1 MGVASPDEITAMRKR
16 SINTILKRK
25 NLQRQ
30 KQWTE
35 SIAVG
40 SESVVDT
47 VKDKLGIRAK
57 TRTVHPGNDNYQL
70 REVAID
76 PVGVEEIDDR
86 VSGLRCFVTFWQ
98 MDLQDTILRED
109 VRMHHSVDSKR
120 DRIAV

>member
-70 REVAID
+70 REVAD
-76 PVGVEEIDDR
+76 PYNTIFHAENEALSVKN
-86 VSGLRCFVTFWQ
+86 SLFWKVY
-98 MDLQDTILRED
+98 L
-109 VRMHHSVDSKR
+109 
-120 DRIAV
+120 

>member
-1 MGVASPDEITAMRKR
+1 MGVASPDEIAAMRER
-16 SINTILKRK
+16 SINTILKRN

-57 TRTVHPGNDNYQL
+57 TRTVHQDNDNYQL
-70 REVAID
+70 REVVD
-76 PVGVEEIDDR
+76 PYNTIFHTENEAL
-86 VSGLRCFVTFWQ
+86 SEKNSLFWNVY
-98 MDLQDTILRED
+98 L
-109 VRMHHSVDSKR
+109 
-120 DRIAV
+120 